1 VEKKYFP
8 SGKIMEIRH
17 LKDGIRTGLQTA
29 FWENGNKRFE
39 YTAANDAYEGELKE
53 WDEQGRLFHLG
64 HYKNGQEE
72 GEQKMWH
79 ADGKIRSNF
88 VIIEGKR
95 YGLMGTKN
103 CIIIDEK
110 FFDN

>member
-1 VEKKYFP
+1 VEKKYYP

-29 FWENGNKRFE
+29 YWENGNKRFE
-39 YTAANDAYEGELKE
+39 YTAANDTYEGELKE

-79 ADGKIRSNF
+79 SDGKIRSNF
-88 VIIEGKR
+88 VIIKGKR
-95 YGLMGTKN
+95 YGLLGTKN